1 MSLIE
6 LQRDLR
12 DWLVRED
19 RWSARRL
26 GDDAAPGL
34 RVYLNNYRAQLVACL
49 DDSFART
56 RDWIGEAAFR
66 QSVIAHVERVPPSSW
81 TLDAYTRDFPATLAL
96 LYPSDPDVT
105 ELAWIDCALGE
116 AFVGP
121 DASVA
126 DAAMLGEIDW
136 DNAMLH
142 FTPTLDLGDLSTN
155 APAIWSALAAGDMPP
170 AVEYLPEPGAVLVW
184 RHEQVSRFRAIDQIE
199 RQALLAARGGLSFA
213 AMCEGIVTACG
224 QDRGIALS
232 GQLLGQWLADGLI
245 SRVEERP
252 VSI

>member
-12 DWLVRED
+12 NWLIRED

-49 DDSFART
+49 EDSFART
-56 RDWIGEAAFR
+56 RDWIGDAAFR
-66 QSVIAHVERVPPSSW
+66 QSVIAHIERVPPSSW
-81 TLDAYTRDFPATLAL
+81 TLDAYTRDFPATLAS
-96 LYPSDPDVT
+96 LYPSDPDVA

-121 DASVA
+121 DAPA
-126 DAAMLGEIDW
+126 TDASMLAAVDW
-136 DNAMLH
+136 DNAVLH

-155 APAIWSALAAGDMPP
+155 APAIWTALAAGDVPP
-170 AVEYLPEPGAVLVW
+170 AVEFLPEAGAVLVW
-184 RHEQVSRFRAIDQIE
+184 RHEQASRFRAIDQIE

-213 AMCEGIVTACG
+213 GMCDGIVAMQG
-224 QDRGIALS
+224 QDRGTVLA

-245 SRVEERP
+245 TKVEERS

>member
-12 DWLVRED
+12 NWLIRED

-49 DDSFART
+49 EDSFART
-56 RDWIGEAAFR
+56 RDWIGDAAFR
-66 QSVIAHVERVPPSSW
+66 QSVIAHIERVPPSSW

-96 LYPSDPDVT
+96 LYPGDPEIA
-105 ELAWIDCALGE
+105 ELAWIDGALGE

-121 DASVA
+121 DAPTA
-126 DAAMLGEIDW
+126 NATTLGAVDW
-136 DNAMLH
+136 DNAILH

-155 APAIWSALAAGDMPP
+155 APAIWTALAAGDMPP
-170 AVEYLPEPGAVLVW
+170 AVELLPEAGAVLVW
-184 RHEQVSRFRAIDQIE
+184 RHDLASRFRAIDQIE
-199 RQALLAARGGLSFA
+199 RQALLAARGGPSFA
-213 AMCEGIVTACG
+213 GMCDGIVAAHGQERGTAL
-224 QDRGIALS
+224 A

-245 SRVEERP
+245 AKVEERR